1 METLYKNLGMIIGF
15 LSGAFLL
22 QVFFGE
28 KFAEKSVLLIL
39 FTMILIPKN
48 SKEFKKFLNKI
59 NDKLSEEQKRNKVTN
74 KPKKSVR
81 SKPTKTPIHAGGGVG
96 GGGSSSW

>member
-28 KFAEKSVLLIL
+28 KFAEKSILLIL
-39 FTMILIPKN
+39 FTMIMVN

-59 NDKLSEEQKRNKVTN
+59 NDKLSDEQKRNKVTN

-81 SKPTKTPIHAGGGVG
+81 SKPAKTPIHSGGGVG
-96 GGGSSSW
+96 DGGSSSW

>member
-28 KFAEKSVLLIL
+28 KFTEKSILLIL
-39 FTMILIPKN
+39 FTMIMVN
-48 SKEFKKFLNKI
+48 SKEFNNFFDKI
-59 NDKLSEEQKRNKVTN
+59 NNKLIEEQKRKKGKTTID
-74 KPKKSVR
+74 KPIA
-81 SKPTKTPIHAGGGVG
+81 TGGVG
-96 GGGSSSW
+96 GGGSGSW

>member
-1 METLYKNLGMIIGF
+1 MEILYKNLGMIIGF
-15 LSGAFLL
+15 LSGAFLI
-22 QVFFGE
+22 QVFLGE

-59 NDKLSEEQKRNKVTN
+59 NDKLSEEQKRKINEQKKKKITSKTN
-74 KPKKSVR
+74 NSA
-81 SKPTKTPIHAGGGVG
+81 SGGGLG